1 MTTTVHRLS
10 AQDWDTW
17 YTTGWPAVVTGKE
30 AEAFHRTVKPHYGMN
45 AVDLACGNGK
55 WTRQLAAWGVRV
67 NGYDFSTQALRQAES
82 ANRRDGPSYA
92 RWDIDAEPI
101 PPDLQP
107 GSLDLVTCRH
117 ALPFLEHARVLTD
130 VGRWL
135 TPSGTFYALVRVTD
149 DRDND
154 EPPAGG
160 NGQAQNDP
168 GLEPFQRGFTETRFA
183 GLGTGWAHRMT
194 YRLSTHTAAIVL
206 RGYGSPGF
214 EAMPTS
220 PEPGDGNGPCPERR
234 DPRGTPSNQST
245 ESNC

>member
-1 MTTTVHRLS
+1 MTTTGQRLS
-10 AQDWDTW
+10 AQDWDAW

-30 AEAFHRTVKPHYGMN
+30 AEAFHRTVKPHSGMT

-67 NGYDFSTQALRQAES
+67 SGYDFSAEALRQAES
-82 ANRRDGPSYA
+82 TSRRDVPSYA

-101 PPDLQP
+101 PPDLKP
-107 GSLDLVTCRH
+107 DSLDLVTCRH

-149 DRDND
+149 DQGSD

-160 NGQAQNDP
+160 SGAAQNDT
-168 GLEPFQRGFTETRFA
+168 GLKPFQRGFTKAQFA
-183 GLGTGWAHRMT
+183 GLGTGWAHRTT
-194 YRLSTHTAAIVL
+194 YRLSTRTAALVL
-206 RGYGSPGF
+206 RGYGNPGF
-214 EAMPTS
+214 ETMAIS
-220 PEPGDGNGPCPERR
+220 PEPQGRNGRCSGRR
-234 DPRGTPSNQST
+234 DPRGTPSNRST